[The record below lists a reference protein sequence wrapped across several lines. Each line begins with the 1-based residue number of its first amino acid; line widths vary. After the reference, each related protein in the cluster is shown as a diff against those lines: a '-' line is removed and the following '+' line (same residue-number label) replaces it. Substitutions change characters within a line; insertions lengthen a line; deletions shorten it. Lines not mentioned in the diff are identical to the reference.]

1 MEMDRL
7 CVNGATFCASLGRC
21 APSCPEEPFVQGK
34 PENKC
39 SQDAQ
44 RMCLAMP
51 NSLEAAA
58 CARSLEIPLQEGAPT
73 QEQLGEMLLFPEA
86 SLRGLVAGR
95 KCLPGPF

>member
-1 MEMDRL
+1 MDHL
-7 CVNGATFCASLGRC
+7 CADGAIFCASLGRC
-21 APSCPEEPFVQGK
+21 APSCPEAPFVQGK

-44 RMCLAMP
+44 HSCQSMP

-58 CARSLEIPLQEGAPT
+58 CARSVEIPLQEGAPT
-73 QEQLGEMLLFPEA
+73 QGQLSDMMLFPEA

-95 KCLPGPF
+95 KCLPGAF